1 MPQYQEN
8 ATVVRVERFAFG
20 NCRLTLHSP
29 QVASVAQPGQ
39 FVMVKAGLGKD
50 PLLRR
55 PFSLHQV
62 VSGGTIQIYFK
73 VVGKGTE
80 ILAEVNQHQQLS
92 VLGPLGRGFRI
103 DAERPAV
110 IVAGGLGVAPML
122 FLAGELCRKKT
133 STGDDLLLLGARQRG
148 ELEPLLG
155 DFRELGLNLLCS
167 SDDGSLGRPG
177 FVTDLL
183 QTENIAAESLVYAC
197 GPEPML
203 ARTVAICRSKSLA
216 CQVSVETSMA
226 CGMGACL
233 GCNRHGADGSYTHV
247 CLDGPVY
254 DAEELLW
261 TL

>member
-1 MPQYQEN
+1 
-8 ATVVRVERFAFG
+8 
-20 NCRLTLHSP
+20 
-29 QVASVAQPGQ
+29 
-39 FVMVKAGLGKD
+39 MVKAGLGKD

-62 VSGGTIQIYFK
+62 GSGGIIQIYFK

-80 ILAEVNQHQQLS
+80 ILAEVNEHQQLS

-103 DAERPAV
+103 NTAKPAV
-110 IVAGGLGVAPML
+110 IVAGGLGIAPML
-122 FLAGELCRKKT
+122 FLAAELSRKKA
-133 STGDDLLLLGARQRG
+133 STGDDLLLLGGRQRS

-155 DFRELGLNLLCS
+155 DFSELGIRLLCS

-177 FVTDLL
+177 FVTELL

-203 ARTVAICRSKSLA
+203 VRTVTICRSKSLP

-233 GCNRHGADGSYTHV
+233 GCNRHGADGNYTHV

-254 DAEELLW
+254 DAEELRW

>member
-8 ATVVRVERFAFG
+8 ATVVRVERLALD

-29 QVASVAQPGQ
+29 LVAAVAQPGQ
-39 FVMVKAGLGKD
+39 FVMVKAGLGRD

-62 VSGGTIQIYFK
+62 GNGGIIQIYFK
-73 VVGKGTE
+73 VVGKGTK
-80 ILAEVNQHQQLS
+80 ILAEVNEHQQLS

-103 DAERPAV
+103 DTEKPAV
-110 IVAGGLGVAPML
+110 IVAGGLGIAPML
-122 FLAGELCRKKT
+122 FLAEELCRKKA
-133 STGDDLLLLGARQRG
+133 STAHDLLLLGARQRS
-148 ELEPLLG
+148 ELEPLLS
-155 DFRELGLNLLCS
+155 DFHHLGLRLLCA

-183 QTENIAAESLVYAC
+183 QAENLSPESLVYAC

-203 ARTVAICRSKSLA
+203 ARTVAICRSKSVP

-233 GCNRHGADGSYTHV
+233 GCNRHGADGNYTHV

>member
-20 NCRLTLHSP
+20 NCRLTLLSP
-29 QVASVAQPGQ
+29 QVASVAHPGQ
-39 FVMVKAGLGKD
+39 FVMLKAGLGRD

-62 VSGGTIQIYFK
+62 VSGGIIQIYFK
-73 VVGKGTE
+73 VVGKGTK
-80 ILAEVNQHQQLS
+80 ILAELNEHQQLS
-92 VLGPLGRGFRI
+92 VLGPLGRGFRV
-103 DAERPAV
+103 DAAKPAV
-110 IVAGGLGVAPML
+110 IVAGGLGIAPML
-122 FLAGELCRKKT
+122 FLGGELCRRRAA
-133 STGDDLLLLGARQRG
+133 TGEDLLLLGARQRG
-148 ELEPLLG
+148 ELEPLLS
-155 DFRELGLNLLCS
+155 DFRELGIRLLCS
-167 SDDGSLGRPG
+167 SDDGSFGRPG

-183 QTENIAAESLVYAC
+183 QTEKIAEESLVYAC

-203 ARTVAICRSKSLA
+203 ARTVAICRSKALT

-233 GCNRHGADGSYTHV
+233 GCNRHGADGGYTHV

-261 TL
+261 TV

>member
-8 ATVVRVERFAFG
+8 ATVVRVERFPEA

-29 QVASVAQPGQ
+29 QVATAASPGQ

-55 PFSLHQV
+55 PFSVHQA
-62 VSGGTIQIYFK
+62 SGDGRLQIYFK

-80 ILAEVNQHQQLS
+80 ILAALREQQTLS
-92 VLGPLGRGFRI
+92 VLGPLGRGFRL
-103 DAERPAV
+103 DLQKKAL
-110 IVAGGLGVAPML
+110 IVAGGLGIAPML
-122 FLAGELCRKKT
+122 FLAKELCRQKADI
-133 STGDDLLLLGARQRG
+133 SEDRLLLGARQKN

-155 DFRELGLNLLCS
+155 DFRQFGLRMLCAT
-167 SDDGSLGRPG
+167 DDGSLGRAG
-177 FVTDLL
+177 FVTELL
-183 QTENIAAESLVYAC
+183 QEEDLQPGCIVYAC
-197 GPEPML
+197 GPEAML
-203 ARTVAICRSKSLA
+203 ARISAICRSKSVP
-216 CQVSVETSMA
+216 CQVSVETEMA

-233 GCNRHGADGSYTHV
+233 GCNRVSSEGKYTHV